1 MMLKLFLFV
10 LDFLFYGVFGQFFA
24 NTYLTIGMVTREALM
39 VLVNNLAA
47 AKNVNREYDE
57 KFGVEGAK
65 IGTVLNIRRPP
76 RYLTA
81 LGQALVIEDAT
92 ETSVP
97 LVLNVQRHLGLAFS
111 SVDLALNIDDF
122 SKRFIRP
129 GIATLANYVDF
140 DVLGQY
146 LNVFNEIGTPGV
158 TPNAALTYLQAG
170 QRLSDYS
177 VPFED
182 RVVVMSPG
190 MNAVIVDALKGLFQ
204 ASDRIKEQYD
214 KGEMGSGLGF
224 EKWLIDQ
231 NVRVQTVGTYT
242 GSTPVVNGA
251 GQTGAS
257 IVTSGWA
264 ASTQVLNQ
272 GDIITFAGVFGV
284 NAQNRQALAT
294 LAQWVVTQNVISS
307 GGGAATIPISGP
319 SGNGLITAG
328 PFMNASASPANNAA
342 IAVQGASGTGPTSRG
357 IAFHRDAFCLGM
369 ADLVLP
375 GGVDVA
381 QRAQS
386 KELAASLRILRAYDI
401 NQDRFPFR
409 ADVLYGVTTL
419 YPELACRVTA

>member
-1 MMLKLFLFV
+1 M
-10 LDFLFYGVFGQFFA
+10 A
-24 NTYLTIGMVTREALM
+24 NTYLTIGMVTREALR
-39 VLVNNLAA
+39 VLVNNLAG
-47 AKNVNREYDE
+47 AKHVNREYDS
-57 KFGVEGAK
+57 KFGIEGAK

-97 LVLNVQRHLGLAFS
+97 LVLNTQRHLGLAFS

-129 GIATLANYVDF
+129 GIATLANFVDF

-146 LNVFNEIGTPGV
+146 VNIFNEIGTPGT
-158 TPNAALTYLQAG
+158 TPNLALTYLQAG

-182 RVVVMSPG
+182 RCLVISPG

-204 ASDRIKEQYD
+204 SSERIKEQYD
-214 KGEMGSGLGF
+214 KGEMGEGLGF
-224 EKWLIDQ
+224 DWYLDQ

-251 GQTGAS
+251 GQTGSA
-257 IVTSGWA
+257 IITGGWA

-294 LAQWVVTQNVISS
+294 LAQWVVTQNVVSS
-307 GGGAATIPISGP
+307 GGGAATIPIAGP

-342 IAVQGASGTGPTSRG
+342 IVVNGASGTGPTSRAL
-357 IAFHRDAFCLGM
+357 AFHPDAFCLGM

-375 GGVDVA
+375 GGVDIA
-381 QRAQS
+381 ERASS
-386 KELAASLRILRAYDI
+386 KELAASLRLIRAYDI